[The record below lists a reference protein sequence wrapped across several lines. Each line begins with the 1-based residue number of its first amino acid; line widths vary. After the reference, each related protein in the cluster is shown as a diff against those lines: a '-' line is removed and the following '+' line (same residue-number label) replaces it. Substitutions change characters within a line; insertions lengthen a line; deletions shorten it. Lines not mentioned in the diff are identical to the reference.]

1 MRFRSFRKL
10 IEVLNNELLKNTLKS
25 INPFY
30 YSELARNSFKYCF
43 KYLALVILWSTII
56 MCIVAVPKL
65 FFLNSYINEQL
76 SNFNVLAINAT
87 FETKRPIVLP
97 ENDPQII
104 IDGSVSE
111 KNMAS
116 EKFLITKDFFY
127 YRPLNSVQRFNISS
141 YNNILEHKS
150 GIANLL
156 TALLIITIPSAL
168 IVNYASFYIKY
179 LVIMLAVSVIAFII
193 VRVLRF
199 EISFK
204 KILKIAFF
212 ASTAPLL
219 IEIIAIPYG
228 LGKYLIPFMQ
238 ALGSR
243 FYLVTLIILA
253 AIMFFGIL
261 RVGLADKIEAVK
273 SSIVK
278 KKKVEVSSKK
288 DDDYI
293 LWQ

>member
-1 MRFRSFRKL
+1 MRFRSFRRL

-30 YSELARNSFKYCF
+30 YSDLAKSSFRYCF

-56 MCIVAVPKL
+56 MCIIAIPGL
-65 FFLNSYINEQL
+65 FFLRGYIGEQL
-76 SNFNVLAINAT
+76 DNVDVFSINAT
-87 FETKRPIVLP
+87 FETKQPIVLL

-111 KNMAS
+111 RNMTG
-116 EKFLITKDFFY
+116 EKVLITKDFFY
-127 YRPLNSVQRFNISS
+127 FRPFNSIQKFNTSS
-141 YNNILEHKS
+141 YRNLLGHKS
-150 GIANLL
+150 GIANLIA
-156 TALLIITIPSAL
+156 ALFIIIIPGVLII
-168 IVNYASFYIKY
+168 NYASFYIKY
-179 LVIMLAVSVIAFII
+179 LIIMLAVSVIAFMA

-212 ASTAPLL
+212 ASTAPLF

-228 LGKYLIPFMQ
+228 LGKYLIPFAQ

-243 FYLVTLIILA
+243 LYLATLILLA
-253 AIMFFGIL
+253 VIMVFGIL
-261 RVGLADKIEAVK
+261 RAGLTEKIEAIK
-273 SSIVK
+273 SSVIK
-278 KKKVEVSSKK
+278 KKKLEVSSKK